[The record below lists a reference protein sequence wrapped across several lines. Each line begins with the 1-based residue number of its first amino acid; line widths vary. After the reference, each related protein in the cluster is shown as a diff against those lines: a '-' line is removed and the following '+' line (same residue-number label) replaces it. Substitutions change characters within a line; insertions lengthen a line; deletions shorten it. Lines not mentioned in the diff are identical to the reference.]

1 MAYLDNS
8 TVTVDAILTKK
19 GREILARSG
28 QLNITRFA
36 LADDEVDYDLYNP
49 THTLGSNYYGAVIE
63 NMPILE
69 AVPDQSQ
76 MMRFKLITLPKTQE
90 NIPVIKILPS
100 GTQTLT
106 SVGQSVL
113 LNPTTVNS
121 ANSNVALGYTATISD
136 QTVADIEV
144 VVAAPSAGAQATI
157 PSFIGEGSLPQ
168 SKTVTGISFRVTV
181 VGSTFRVVAKQNSTN
196 VNKATIVTIFGNE
209 TGGFET
215 VSIVVVPT
223 VLETLQVV
231 NVQQG
236 GINPGSGLQTV

>member
-76 MMRFKLITLPKTQE
+76 MMRFKLITLPKGQE
-90 NIPVIKILPS
+90 NIP
-100 GTQTLT
+100 
-106 SVGQSVL
+106 
-113 LNPTTVNS
+113 VNS

-168 SKTVTGISFRVTV
+168 SKTVTGISFRVT
-181 VGSTFRVVAKQNSTN
+181 AKQNSTN
-196 VNKATIVTIFGNE
+196 VNKATVVTIFGNE

-236 GINPGSGLQTV
+236 GINPGSGFQTV

>member
-63 NMPILE
+63 NMPVLE
-69 AVPDQSQ
+69 AVPDESQ
-76 MMRFKLITLPKTQE
+76 MMRYKLITLPKGTE
-90 NIPVIKILPS
+90 NIPVVQISPG

-106 SVGQSVL
+106 AVGQSVIL
-113 LNPTTVNS
+113 TPTTVNLAQ
-121 ANSNVALGYTATISD
+121 ANAQLGYTATISD
-136 QTVADIEV
+136 ITVADIEV
-144 VVAAPSAGAQATI
+144 ARPAPGAEGATI
-157 PSFIGEGSLPQ
+157 PSFIGEGNLPL
-168 SKTVTGISFRVTV
+168 SKTVTGLSFRVT
-181 VGSTFRVVAKQNSTN
+181 AKSNTTT
-196 VNKATIVTIFGNE
+196 VNKSTIVTIFGNT
-209 TGGFET
+209 TGGYET

-231 NVQQG
+231 SQVS
-236 GINPGSGLQTV
+236 INPGSGLQTV

>member
-19 GREILARSG
+19 GREILAQSG

-76 MMRFKLITLPKTQE
+76 MMRFKLITLPKIAE
-90 NIPVIKILPS
+90 FIPVIRILPS

-106 SVGQSVL
+106 SEGQSVV
-113 LNPTTVNS
+113 LNPTTVNG

-144 VVAAPSAGAQATI
+144 AVAAPGAAQATT

-168 SKTVTGISFRVTV
+168 SKTV
-181 VGSTFRVVAKQNSTN
+181 VGRRFSVIAKQNTTN
-196 VNKATIVTIFGNE
+196 VNKSAVVTIFGNE

-215 VSIVVVPT
+215 VSIIVVPT

-236 GINPGSGLQTV
+236 GINPNSGLQLA

>member
-76 MMRFKLITLPKTQE
+76 MMRFKLITLPKGQE

-136 QTVADIEV
+136 QKVADIEV

-168 SKTVTGISFRVTV
+168 SKTVTGISFRVT
-181 VGSTFRVVAKQNSTN
+181 AKQNSTN
-196 VNKATIVTIFGNE
+196 VNKATVVTIFGNE

-236 GINPGSGLQTV
+236 GINPGSGFQTV

>member
-49 THTLGSNYYGAVIE
+49 THTLGSSYYGAVIE

-69 AVPDQSQ
+69 AVPDESQ
-76 MMRFKLITLPKTQE
+76 MMRYKLITLPKGTQ
-90 NIPVIKILPS
+90 NIPIIQISPG

-106 SVGQSVL
+106 SVGQSVI
-113 LNPTTVNS
+113 LNPTTVNG
-121 ANSNVALGYTATISD
+121 ATQNVALGYTATISD
-136 QTVADIEV
+136 ITVADIEV
-144 VVAAPSAGAQATI
+144 AVAAPSAAAQATT

-168 SKTVTGISFRVTV
+168 SKTVTGISFRVT
-181 VGSTFRVVAKQNSTN
+181 AKQNSTN

-236 GINPGSGLQTV
+236 GINPGSGFQTV

>member
-63 NMPILE
+63 NMPVLE
-69 AVPDQSQ
+69 AVPDESQ
-76 MMRFKLITLPKTQE
+76 MMRYKLISLTKGQQ
-90 NIPVIKILPS
+90 NIPVIQVTPS
-100 GTQTLT
+100 GVQTLV
-106 SVGQSVL
+106 SEGQTVTL
-113 LNPTTVNS
+113 TPVTTNA
-121 ANSNVALGYTATISD
+121 ANANTKLGYTATISD
-136 QTVADIEV
+136 TTVADIEV
-144 VVAAPSAGAQATI
+144 ARPAPGAEGATI
-157 PSFIGEGSLPQ
+157 PSFIGEGNLPL
-168 SKTVTGISFRVTV
+168 SKTVTGLSFRVT
-181 VGSTFRVVAKQNSTN
+181 AKSNTTA
-196 VNKATIVTIFGNE
+196 VNKSTIVTIFGNE
-209 TGGFET
+209 TGGYTT

-231 NVQQG
+231 SQVS
-236 GINPGSGLQTV
+236 INPGSGLQTV

>member
-69 AVPDQSQ
+69 AVPDESQ
-76 MMRFKLITLPKTQE
+76 MMRYKLITLPKGTE
-90 NIPVIKILPS
+90 NIPIVQVSPG

-106 SVGQSVL
+106 SVGQAIVL
-113 LNPTTVNS
+113 TPTTVNLAQ
-121 ANSNVALGYTATISD
+121 ANAQLGYTATISD
-136 QTVADIEV
+136 ITVADIEV
-144 VVAAPSAGAQATI
+144 VTAAPSAAQATT
-157 PSFIGEGSLPQ
+157 PSFIGEGNLPL
-168 SKTVTGISFRVTV
+168 SKTV
-181 VGSTFRVVAKQNSTN
+181 VGMTFRVVAKANTTN
-196 VNKATIVTIFGNE
+196 ANKSAVVTIFGNA
-209 TGGFET
+209 TGGYET

-223 VLETLQVV
+223 VIETLQVV
-231 NVQQG
+231 NVQQV
-236 GINPGSGLQTV
+236 GINPGSGFQTV

>member
-69 AVPDQSQ
+69 AVPDESQ
-76 MMRFKLITLPKTQE
+76 MMRYKLITLPKGTQ
-90 NIPVIKILPS
+90 NIPIVQISPS

-106 SVGQSVL
+106 SVGQSIVL
-113 LNPTTVNS
+113 TPTTVNLAQ
-121 ANSNVALGYTATISD
+121 ANAQLGYTATISD
-136 QTVADIEV
+136 ITVADIEV
-144 VVAAPSAGAQATI
+144 ARAAPSAAQATT
-157 PSFIGEGSLPQ
+157 PSFIGEGNLPL
-168 SKTVTGISFRVTV
+168 SKTV
-181 VGSTFRVVAKQNSTN
+181 VGLTFRITAKANTTTA
-196 VNKATIVTIFGNE
+196 NKSAVVTIFGNA
-209 TGGFET
+209 TGGYET
-215 VSIVVVPT
+215 VSIIVIPT

-231 NVQQG
+231 NTQL
-236 GINPGSGLQTV
+236 NPGTDTTTV